1 MSEFSRQIGKGNAS
15 IASGEVLHKELVT
28 PVGGLCRLLARVKI
42 LAGCHQNSKNHTNLH
57 INMLKIM
64 LSRQTVGNCKPRRDL
79 GIAVTAV
86 RIRLHAHEADDPA
99 GTQLGERP
107 QRPVLDLAETP
118 QALPRPLVD
127 DLLQGKPGAQRPLAE
142 RGVEPG
148 NRPAELMSSA
158 GSRPPPGGLEP

>member
-1 MSEFSRQIGKGNAS
+1 MSEFSRQIGKGNDS
-15 IASGEVLHKELVT
+15 IASAEAMHRELGT
-28 PVGGLCRLLARVKI
+28 PVVGSRLLVRVKI
-42 LAGCHQNSKNHTNLH
+42 LAGCHQNSKNQTNLH

-127 DLLQGKPGAQRPLAE
+127 DPLQGKPGAQRPLAE

-158 GSRPPPGGLEP
+158 GSRPPPGGL